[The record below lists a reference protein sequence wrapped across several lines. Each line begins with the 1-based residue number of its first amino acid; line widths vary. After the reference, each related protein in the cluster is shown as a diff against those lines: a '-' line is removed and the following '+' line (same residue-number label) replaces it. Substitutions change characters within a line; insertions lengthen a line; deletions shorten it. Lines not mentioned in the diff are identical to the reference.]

1 MPDGEVDVQVGRDLL
16 ERVVARAVQ
25 RQREGVGIR
34 TEDLRRA
41 VALVDVAVDDDR
53 ALRQPFQ
60 PQTGERHR
68 DVVEQAVAAGEVVA
82 GVVGAAAEV
91 HPDPVLERPPR
102 RRQRPAD
109 RPPAALDQHFAPRQP
124 EPALLADRHLT
135 GPDPVQQVA
144 VVHVGEPFPRHGV
157 ALAHGHRPSTRSR
170 SSWYLEIGNLWPSG
184 RGMRKRS
191 WLQTSLE
198 GGASLKLPVMAIYG
212 GIDLGGTKIQAAVV
226 DEGADNTVLGHKRDQ
241 TPLKGGPK
249 AIAARM
255 AEVLIESIEEAGLK
269 ASRSRGR
276 GRRLAG
282 QRGRREGHRLGG
294 DEPERVERQL
304 QPAQGAGEGAQGA
317 PVSLGNDV
325 DLATDA
331 EFQIGAAKDY
341 QTLLG
346 VFWGTG
352 VGGGLILDGHQ
363 WVGRKTAGEI
373 GHMVVRING
382 AKCGCGRRGCMEAYA
397 GRGAMEARARRRV
410 EQKEKTVL
418 FEIMEE
424 RGRDRLSSGI
434 WERALARDDQMALEL
449 LEDAVEALGAG
460 VASAVNLLDPEAV
473 VIGGGLG
480 IRLGEEWVERI
491 REAMIPHLFVDD
503 DPPAVML
510 AELGDLGGAHG
521 GALLASRRAAGG

>member
-1 MPDGEVDVQVGRDLL
+1 
-16 ERVVARAVQ
+16 
-25 RQREGVGIR
+25 
-34 TEDLRRA
+34 
-41 VALVDVAVDDDR
+41 
-53 ALRQPFQ
+53 
-60 PQTGERHR
+60 
-68 DVVEQAVAAGEVVA
+68 
-82 GVVGAAAEV
+82 
-91 HPDPVLERPPR
+91 
-102 RRQRPAD
+102 
-109 RPPAALDQHFAPRQP
+109 
-124 EPALLADRHLT
+124 
-135 GPDPVQQVA
+135 
-144 VVHVGEPFPRHGV
+144 
-157 ALAHGHRPSTRSR
+157 
-170 SSWYLEIGNLWPSG
+170 
-184 RGMRKRS
+184 
-191 WLQTSLE
+191 
-198 GGASLKLPVMAIYG
+198 MAIYG

-226 DEGADNTVLGHKRDQ
+226 DEDDDHQVLGAKRDQ

-255 AEVLIESIEEAGLK
+255 AGVLGEALDEAGLK
-269 ASRSRGR
+269 TSD
-276 GRRLAG
+276 LAG
-282 QRGRREGHRLGG
+282 VGVGSPGSVDDKKGTVSGAMNLSEWSGSFNLRKALEKDLG
-294 DEPERVERQL
+294 V
-304 QPAQGAGEGAQGA
+304 

-325 DLATDA
+325 DLAVNA
-331 EFQIGAAKDY
+331 EFEIGAAKQY
-341 QTLLG
+341 GSLLG

-352 VGGGLILDGHQ
+352 VGGGLILDGKP

-410 EQKEKTVL
+410 EQKEKTAL
-418 FEIMEE
+418 FTIMEE